1 MNDLN
6 LKIAIFLCANCA
18 EVNIGD
24 VGNLV
29 RGKGLGGLEDL
40 VGDALGGG
48 GTVGQVVLHTKIL
61 VRACNLVSTVVVPF
75 GIPPRLLTSGVV
87 AGGEQDTA
95 SSLPDPDD
103 MAGSRGRE
111 NAVLADQQLLDAVG
125 STDLGDLLCDL
136 RVPVATVTTDNEE
149 SVLSALRNRLEDADD
164 EGFGVVLLL
173 EDLDLLAKTRTGSC

>member
-48 GTVGQVVLHTKIL
+48 GTVGQVVLHT
-61 VRACNLVSTVVVPF
+61 
-75 GIPPRLLTSGVV
+75 
-87 AGGEQDTA
+87 E
-95 SSLPDPDD
+95 
-103 MAGSRGRE
+103 
-111 NAVLADQQLLDAVG
+111 
-125 STDLGDLLCDL
+125 
-136 RVPVATVTTDNEE
+136 
-149 SVLSALRNRLEDADD
+149 
-164 EGFGVVLLL
+164 VLLGAWSIFSI
-173 EDLDLLAKTRTGSC
+173 DSARV